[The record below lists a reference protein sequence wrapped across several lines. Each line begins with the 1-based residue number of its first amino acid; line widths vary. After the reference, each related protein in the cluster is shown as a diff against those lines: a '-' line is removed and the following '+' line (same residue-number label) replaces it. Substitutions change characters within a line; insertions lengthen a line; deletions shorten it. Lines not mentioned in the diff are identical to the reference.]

1 MRVHSSRSL
10 ELSAK
15 LKLNEKDWAVL
26 AAAQFDQTNLVWRTF
41 EKGSHVTERALWMLG
56 DEDVTLHV
64 NKLQNA
70 GFLDIIE
77 IKRTTSREHRK
88 CSIRVLK

>member
-1 MRVHSSRSL
+1 M
-10 ELSAK
+10 
-15 LKLNEKDWAVL
+15 NEKDWAVL

-41 EKGSHVTERALWMLG
+41 EKGSRATERTRWMLG

-70 GFLDIIE
+70 GFLE
-77 IKRTTSREHRK
+77 IKRNHVQGNTSYY
-88 CSIRVLK
+88 IRVLNR